1 MLESIRQQT
10 LDVLTTLIAHLPNV
24 FGGLL
29 LVLAGWLL
37 ARFLRMVITRL
48 IHALNHV
55 LDRQFHGSTLR
66 FFRIS
71 AATEKLLGFVMF
83 WTTILVF
90 ITVAVRVVG
99 FSAAAAWLDR
109 LVVYLPSLVSGG
121 LIIIVAYILG
131 TVARHLVSHAS
142 AAADIAQAAL
152 FGQIAQST
160 FLSIGVVIGLGQVGV
175 DVSFLIILFAIVFGT
190 LLAGFSLAFG
200 LGARP
205 LVENLIATRHLRQI
219 VRPGLLVDIGGDRGR
234 VLEFTATGL
243 VLETP
248 EGRRIIPA
256 SLCMQQSFSVITRE
270 PTDEAL

>member
-10 LDVLTTLIAHLPNV
+10 LDVLSTLIAHLPNV
-24 FGGLL
+24 LGGLL

-48 IHALNHV
+48 MQTLNRF
-55 LDRQFHGSTLR
+55 LDRQFNGSTLR

-71 AATEKLLGFVMF
+71 AATEQLLGFLIF
-83 WTTILVF
+83 WTTILIF

-131 TVARHLVSHAS
+131 TVARHLVSQAS
-142 AAADIAQAAL
+142 VTAD
-152 FGQIAQST
+152 FAQSALIGQVAQSA
-160 FLSIGVVIGLGQVGV
+160 FLTIGVVIGLGQVGV
-175 DVSFLIILFAIVFGT
+175 DVSFLIVLFAIIFGT

-219 VRPGLLVDIGGDRGR
+219 LRPGLLVDIAGERGR

-243 VLETP
+243 VLETS
-248 EGRRIIPA
+248 EGRRIIPG
-256 SLCMQQSFSVITRE
+256 SLCMQQAFSVITRE

>member
-24 FGGLL
+24 LGALL

-48 IHALNHV
+48 IHALNHL
-55 LDRQFHGSTLR
+55 LDRQFHGSTLH

-71 AATEKLLGFVMF
+71 SATEKLLGFLTF
-83 WTTILVF
+83 WTTILLF

-109 LVVYLPSLVSGG
+109 LVVYLPALVSGG
-121 LIIIVAYILG
+121 LIVIVAYILG

-142 AAADIAQAAL
+142 ATADIAQAAL
-152 FGQIAQST
+152 FGQIAQAAFIT
-160 FLSIGVVIGLGQVGV
+160 IGVVIGLGQVGV

-205 LVENLIATRHLRQI
+205 LVENLIAVRHLRQS
-219 VRPGLLVDIGGDRGR
+219 VRPGQLIVIGADRGR
-234 VLEFTATGL
+234 VLEFTTTGL

-256 SLCMQQSFSVITRE
+256 ALCMQQSVSVITRE
-270 PTDEAL
+270 QSDEAL